1 MSSRQS
7 ERLKYTPVSLN
18 PRIQSLFHHVE
29 GDEPKF
35 DRRLEK
41 IHTNPAI
48 FLVRNFLS
56 PVDLE
61 YIDRN
66 ITQHASKFKT
76 SYTEDESG
84 NKCISEERT
93 STYIYL
99 DKGKDTT
106 IRNLEMRASG
116 KDSVGNRID
125 GTATKNCCVTPG
137 NLSLELRFQHVTPCA
152 STPLHDDQSS
162 VIFNEHMHC
171 GYAML
176 CPEHTPTPY
185 SVFVAL
191 KICTVSILLL

>member
-1 MSSRQS
+1 MSSRKS

-18 PRIQSLFHHVE
+18 PRVQSLFHHVE

-56 PVDLE
+56 AVDLE

-66 ITQHASKFKT
+66 ITQHASKFKA

-84 NKCISEERT
+84 KKCISEERT
-93 STYIYL
+93 STYIFL

-116 KDSVGNRID
+116 KDSASYNIHS
-125 GTATKNCCVTPG
+125 TALGMSAMRSFETSED
-137 NLSLELRFQHVTPCA
+137 LSLQL
-152 STPLHDDQSS
+152 PLQ
-162 VIFNEHMHC
+162 
-171 GYAML
+171 
-176 CPEHTPTPY
+176 
-185 SVFVAL
+185 
-191 KICTVSILLL
+191 KI

>member
-1 MSSRQS
+1 MSSRKS

-93 STYIYL
+93 STYIFL

-116 KDSVGNRID
+116 KDSAGNRID
-125 GTATKNCCVTPG
+125 GTATKNCSMTHTNCYYDM
-137 NLSLELRFQHVTPCA
+137 LLRVH
-152 STPLHDDQSS
+152 PLLYMMIDH
-162 VIFNEHMHC
+162 
-171 GYAML
+171 L
-176 CPEHTPTPY
+176 
-185 SVFVAL
+185 
-191 KICTVSILLL
+191 